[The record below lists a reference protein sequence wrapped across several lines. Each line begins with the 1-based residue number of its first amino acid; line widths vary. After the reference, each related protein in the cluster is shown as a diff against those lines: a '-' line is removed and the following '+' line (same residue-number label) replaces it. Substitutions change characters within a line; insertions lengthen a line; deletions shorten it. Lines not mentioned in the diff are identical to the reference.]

1 MPWSMQTSRFL
12 TFVGFLI
19 GLVVIY
25 AAGTQQPVS
34 QSEASMLVGNVPTIV
49 SARSVWLHNLV
60 IALFELVP
68 VAGIALAGY
77 SAWTTG
83 LTTASIALNHNIPS
97 VLLLGDLLF
106 TPFFWLEFSGYALSL
121 TASFWLVKS
130 LVQRK
135 WRSELPVFFAT
146 LVIMAVVLAV
156 SAMIEVF
163 YV

>member
-1 MPWSMQTSRFL
+1 MT
-12 TFVGFLI
+12 
-19 GLVVIY
+19 
-25 AAGTQQPVS
+25 
-34 QSEASMLVGNVPTIV
+34 E
-49 SARSVWLHNLV
+49 
-60 IALFELVP
+60 
-68 VAGIALAGY
+68 
-77 SAWTTG
+77 
-83 LTTASIALNHNIPS
+83 NHNIPS

-156 SAMIEVF
+156 SAVIEVF